1 LIERYQGDNHRLLV
15 EAIRIQP
22 FVEGGLDLATE
33 IASVALLEEMAP
45 GQIVLEQDAI
55 DNDLIL
61 IISGS
66 ASIYVNKRKVA
77 ERKTG
82 QHVGEMALID
92 ATARRS
98 ATVIAKEETV
108 IARVS
113 ESDLS
118 SIAERHPR
126 VWRLLS
132 VEIAKRLR
140 ERGQFLKAPNEKPQV
155 FIGSSREALEIARTI
170 ERGLPQDEFVVRLWT
185 HGVFEAS
192 ATTIESL
199 ERLVKTVDF
208 AVLVFS
214 PDDRVFSREVE
225 SKAPRDNI
233 IFELGLGIGALG
245 RERSFIVRPRGADLK
260 IPTDLLGVTPLTYDA
275 KEEVEMDARMQQVCA
290 DLTSTI
296 RKQGP
301 R

>member
-1 LIERYQGDNHRLLV
+1 MWFGCE
-15 EAIRIQP
+15 
-22 FVEGGLDLATE
+22 
-33 IASVALLEEMAP
+33 
-45 GQIVLEQDAI
+45 
-55 DNDLIL
+55 
-61 IISGS
+61 
-66 ASIYVNKRKVA
+66 
-77 ERKTG
+77 
-82 QHVGEMALID
+82 
-92 ATARRS
+92 
-98 ATVIAKEETV
+98 
-108 IARVS
+108 
-113 ESDLS
+113 
-118 SIAERHPR
+118 
-126 VWRLLS
+126 
-132 VEIAKRLR
+132 
-140 ERGQFLKAPNEKPQV
+140 
-155 FIGSSREALEIARTI
+155 
-170 ERGLPQDEFVVRLWT
+170 T

-199 ERLVKTVDF
+199 EQLVKTVDF

-275 KEEVEMDARMQQVCA
+275 KEEGEIGGRMQQVCA

>member
-1 LIERYQGDNHRLLV
+1 MIERYQGDNHRLLV
-15 EAIRIQP
+15 ETIRIQP
-22 FVEGGLDLATE
+22 FVEGSLDLATE
-33 IASVALLEEMAP
+33 IASVALLEEMAA
-45 GQIVLEQDAI
+45 GQIILEQDAI

-108 IARVS
+108 IARIS

-118 SIAERHPR
+118 SIGERHPR

-155 FIGSSREALEIARTI
+155 FIGSSREALGIARAI
-170 ERGLPQDEFVVRLWT
+170 ERGLPRDEFVVRL
-185 HGVFEAS
+185 
-192 ATTIESL
+192 
-199 ERLVKTVDF
+199 
-208 AVLVFS
+208 
-214 PDDRVFSREVE
+214 
-225 SKAPRDNI
+225 
-233 IFELGLGIGALG
+233 
-245 RERSFIVRPRGADLK
+245 
-260 IPTDLLGVTPLTYDA
+260 
-275 KEEVEMDARMQQVCA
+275 
-290 DLTSTI
+290 
-296 RKQGP
+296 
-301 R
+301 